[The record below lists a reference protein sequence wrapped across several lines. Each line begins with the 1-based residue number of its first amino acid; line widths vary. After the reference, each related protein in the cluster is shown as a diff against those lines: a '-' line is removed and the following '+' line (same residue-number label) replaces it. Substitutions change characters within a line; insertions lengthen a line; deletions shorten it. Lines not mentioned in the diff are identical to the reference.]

1 MKLFKWLLLT
11 LFIVSFSLECAAQ
24 AELGRPRRGLKKVD
38 EARSLAITNTVLAT
52 GTGLLAASIFE
63 GSTLKKAAGYLAIY
77 GLMVG
82 PSTGNFYAE
91 DYTRGGFGALARAAA
106 GIWLLK
112 DATREVLGKN
122 IEEVMPWEDE
132 EKVKFADT
140 KIWVGTTIVVG
151 SAIYNFISAKQ
162 SVEEHNARLGYR
174 FSMSA
179 ETVYGEPYPVFTA
192 RINF

>member
-1 MKLFKWLLLT
+1 M
-11 LFIVSFSLECAAQ
+11 
-24 AELGRPRRGLKKVD
+24 D
-38 EARSLAITNTVLAT
+38 EARSLAITNTVLAF
-52 GTGLLAASIFE
+52 GTGIVAASIFE
-63 GSTLKKAAGYLAIY
+63 GSTLKKAGGYLALY
-77 GLMVG
+77 GLMAG

-112 DATREVLGKN
+112 DATREVLGKD
-122 IEEVMPWEDE
+122 IDEVMPWEDG
-132 EKVKFADT
+132 EKVKFTDT
-140 KIWVGTTIVVG
+140 KIWVGTTIVLG

-179 ETVYGEPYPVFTA
+179 ETIYGEPYPVVSA
-192 RINF
+192 RVSF